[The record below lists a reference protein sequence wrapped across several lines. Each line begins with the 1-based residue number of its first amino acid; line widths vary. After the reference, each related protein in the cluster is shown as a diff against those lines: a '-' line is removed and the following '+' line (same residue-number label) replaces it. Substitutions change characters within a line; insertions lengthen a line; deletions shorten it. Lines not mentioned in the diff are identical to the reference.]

1 MHILLYGKLPKGLDW
16 DHIDGNELNNQR
28 ANLRI
33 ATRSQNLAN
42 GAKHADGL
50 NPFKGICFDKSRGKW
65 ISKICVN
72 YKQINLGRFVTAEE
86 AALAY
91 DVAAK
96 EHFGEF
102 ARTNF

>member
-1 MHILLYGKLPKGLDW
+1 
-16 DHIDGNELNNQR
+16 
-28 ANLRI
+28 
-33 ATRSQNLAN
+33 
-42 GAKHADGL
+42 L

-72 YKQINLGRFVTAEE
+72 YKQMNLGRFSTAEE

-91 DVAAK
+91 DIAAK